1 MSTNIVTKMSPE
13 GLEIANTYLEQGSI
27 PAVCA
32 KLGVSENEVSE
43 ILNKR
48 EIKQYIDTVF
58 LDTGYRNRWKISE
71 TLDMLI
77 EKKLE
82 EADETEIYT
91 NKDMADLLQMAHKM
105 RIEELKAQTEM
116 ENEEKKLV
124 KMKKILKDKVLK
136 YIKILNIT
144 KFDATKTIIIHMI
157 AANLM

>member
-1 MSTNIVTKMSPE
+1 MSKEIATKMSPE
-13 GLEIANTYLEQGSI
+13 GLEIANAYLEKGSI
-27 PAVCA
+27 PAVCT

-58 LDTGYRNRWKISE
+58 LDTGYRNRFKISE

-105 RIEELKAQTEM
+105 RIDELKAQTDLEKAKSQTVKTQV
-116 ENEEKKLV
+116 NIQDNSGTPFGQGNYGQLIKKL
-124 KMKKILKDKVLK
+124 MKEQ
-136 YIKILNIT
+136 
-144 KFDATKTIIIHMI
+144 
-157 AANLM
+157 

>member
-1 MSTNIVTKMSPE
+1 MSPE
-13 GLEIANTYLEQGSI
+13 GLEIANAYLEKGTI

-32 KLGVSENEVSE
+32 ELGVSEHEVSE
-43 ILNKR
+43 VLNKR

-58 LDTGYRNRWKISE
+58 LDTGYRNRFKISE

-91 NKDMADLLQMAHKM
+91 TKDMADLLQMAHKM

-116 ENEEKKLV
+116 EKAKAQVVKTQVNIQDTSTVFGQGNYGELIKKL
-124 KMKKILKDKVLK
+124 MK
-136 YIKILNIT
+136 
-144 KFDATKTIIIHMI
+144 DA
-157 AANLM
+157 

>member
-13 GLEIANTYLEQGSI
+13 GLEIANAYLEKGTI
-27 PAVCA
+27 PAVCTA
-32 KLGVSENEVSE
+32 LGVSENEVSE
-43 ILNKR
+43 VLNKR

-91 NKDMADLLQMAHKM
+91 TKDMADLLAMAHKM

-116 ENEEKKLV
+116 EKAKAQTIKTQVNIQDNSATPFGQGNYGELIKKL
-124 KMKKILKDKVLK
+124 MKDQ
-136 YIKILNIT
+136 
-144 KFDATKTIIIHMI
+144 
-157 AANLM
+157 

>member
-58 LDTGYRNRWKISE
+58 LDTGYRNRFKISE

-116 ENEEKKLV
+116 EKAKAQVVKTQVNIQDNSAMPFGQGNYGALLQKLMKEE
-124 KMKKILKDKVLK
+124 
-136 YIKILNIT
+136 
-144 KFDATKTIIIHMI
+144 
-157 AANLM
+157 